1 MWLGPDD
8 QHTDE
13 TVSLTQANIDLRVP
27 VGTGLNLKVG
37 YFGKLIG
44 YEVYEYTDN
53 AFFQRGVS
61 FFAEPTHH
69 TGILASYQI
78 NDDLELTAGVINDGS
93 AVANNNQGDSD
104 GAYAGAINYTA
115 PNSLGFASAHQ
126 YIWQPFK
133 SLRLLTRMQ
142 ATFGIRASDYQQ
154 ALKPSR

>member
-1 MWLGPDD
+1 MLDIVSLTLDSGQGWRICRWLTVGVAADD

-13 TVSLTQANIDLRVP
+13 TISLTQANIDLRVP

-78 NDDLELTAGVINDGS
+78 NDDL
-93 AVANNNQGDSD
+93 
-104 GAYAGAINYTA
+104 
-115 PNSLGFASAHQ
+115 
-126 YIWQPFK
+126 
-133 SLRLLTRMQ
+133 
-142 ATFGIRASDYQQ
+142 
-154 ALKPSR
+154 